1 MSTKKEDKA
10 AILARRAAFIATA
23 VAALTQNECK
33 RSDPG
38 PSPCLEPMPYDGD
51 AGGGGDAGGPE
62 PMLYDGGQK
71 EKEPGS
77 VVPAPCLSA
86 PPLHSGPPP
95 SPCLSVPAQQPDAG
109 PLPEPRPCLSPPP
122 EPRPCLKP
130 VQPEPRPCLSK
141 AK

>member
-1 MSTKKEDKA
+1 MSTKKEDKT

-33 RSDPG
+33 KSDPG

-51 AGGGGDAGGPE
+51 AGGGDDGGPE
-62 PMLYDGGQK
+62 PM
-71 EKEPGS
+71 
-77 VVPAPCLSA
+77 PCLS
-86 PPLHSGPPP
+86 PLPAVQADAEPEP
-95 SPCLSVPAQQPDAG
+95 VPCLSVRMPDPDAG
-109 PLPEPRPCLSPPP
+109 PP

-130 VQPEPRPCLSK
+130 KLPEPRPCLSK

>member
-62 PMLYDGGQK
+62 PM
-71 EKEPGS
+71 
-77 VVPAPCLSA
+77 PCLSPVMA
-86 PPLHSGPPP
+86 VQDAGAEP
-95 SPCLSVPAQQPDAG
+95 SPCLSVPMPQPDAG
-109 PLPEPRPCLSPPP
+109 PTPEPRPCLSPPP

>member
-38 PSPCLEPMPYDGD
+38 PSPCLEPMPYEGDG
-51 AGGGGDAGGPE
+51 GVDAGGPE
-62 PMLYDGGQK
+62 PMPCLTPVMAVQDDAGA
-71 EKEPGS
+71 E
-77 VVPAPCLSA
+77 PAPCLS
-86 PPLHSGPPP
+86 
-95 SPCLSVPAQQPDAG
+95 VPMPQPDAG

-130 VQPEPRPCLSK
+130 KLPEPRPCLSK